1 MERFLNWIERTGNK
15 LPHPF
20 WIFFYLTIF
29 VLLLSLVLGLLGVS
43 VTHPVSGETVEVQNL
58 VSQYGLQTFVLK
70 MVDNFAHFAPMGLM
84 LVMLMGVSMAVH
96 TGLLETMLGR
106 MTRVPDFLLLPII
119 VVTGIMG
126 NLASDAGIVVVPPLA
141 AVAFKK
147 TGKNPLA
154 GIVLGY
160 AACTAGFTATLIPRG
175 TDVLLAGFTNE
186 ALEDPNLHV
195 GAAANLYF
203 MIASVFML
211 SVVMTWIGKKYT
223 IPSCGEPKN
232 IEPEVEPDD
241 ETKRLQKK
249 GLRWSLI
256 SIGIFTVLV
265 LLTFIPEN
273 GILRY
278 NVKEIDK
285 IELREAKEGT
295 EEKRIIGTT
304 VSTTEEGRRVRAVT
318 FNDQRIVLKDKQIDK
333 KKWRD
338 GATVHVYVDKSLP
351 AGAENRTIR
360 LEIMPDPMRGPFF
373 MGMVAILFF
382 FFAIP
387 GIVYGIINRKITKL
401 VDIPTMM
408 GKSVKGMSGLI
419 VLILIIGQFVALF
432 QWSNLDR
439 VVAISGANL
448 LNDLKIQGP
457 LLMAVTVVV
466 VASLNIFLGSSAA
479 KWAMLAPILVPMF
492 MYLDSP
498 ISPAVSQLV
507 YRIGDSIT
515 NGISPLYPYFPLAL
529 AWVKEYRKDAGI
541 GTLIRLLLPY
551 ALFTGIAWISLL
563 VLWYF
568 LGIPVGPGEG
578 MP

>member
-1 MERFLNWIERTGNK
+1 MERFLDWIERTGNR

-20 WIFFYLTIF
+20 WIFFYLSCF
-29 VLLLSLVLGLLGVS
+29 VLVLSLILGLVGVS
-43 VTHPVSGETVEVQNL
+43 VTHPITGETVAVQSL
-58 VSQYGLQTFVLK
+58 FSRYGLQKFVLE

-96 TGLLETMLGR
+96 TGLLETVLGS

-141 AVAFKK
+141 ALAFKK

-154 GIVLGY
+154 GVVLGY

-203 MIASVFML
+203 MIASVLML
-211 SVVMTWIGKKYT
+211 SIVMTWVGRRYT
-223 IPSCGEPKN
+223 IPACGEPKD
-232 IEPEVEPDD
+232 VKPDEEQD
-241 ETKRLQKK
+241 PAEIKIRKK
-249 GLRWSLI
+249 GLLWALVSMV
-256 SIGIFTVLV
+256 IFTGLI
-265 LLTFIPEN
+265 LLTFIPED
-273 GILRY
+273 GLLRY
-278 NVKEIDK
+278 NVKEIETIK
-285 IELREAKEGT
+285 ISEVSEGT
-295 EEKRIIGTT
+295 KVRRVLGTTMTETQDGRVIRQIAFEKRRL
-304 VSTTEEGRRVRAVT
+304 VLEEVNEQT
-318 FNDQRIVLKDKQIDK
+318 
-333 KKWRD
+333 WRD
-338 GATVHVYVDKSLP
+338 GATVHVFLADKAPRGDP
-351 AGAENRTIR
+351 AEVVRV
-360 LEIMPDPMRGPFF
+360 EIMPDHMRGPFF

-387 GIVYGIINRKITKL
+387 GVVYGVVTRKITKL
-401 VDIPTMM
+401 VDIPNMM

-448 LNDLKIQGP
+448 LNDLQIQGAP
-457 LLMAVTVVV
+457 LMAVTVVV
-466 VASLNIFLGSSAA
+466 VAVLNIFLGSSAA
-479 KWAMLAPILVPMF
+479 KWAMLAPIIVPMF
-492 MYLDSP
+492 MFLDKP
-498 ISPAVSQLV
+498 LTPAISQLV

-529 AWVKEYRKDAGI
+529 AWVKEYRKDAGV
-541 GTLIRLLLPY
+541 GTLIRLLLPF
-551 ALFTGIAWISLL
+551 AVFTGIAWIALL
-563 VLWYF
+563 VIWYW
-568 LGIPVGPGEG
+568 LGIPVGPGEA